1 MSDLAPLLPSR
12 PDDLTLASNPHR
24 GTTGISHHHAH
35 RTGILLASLL
45 GSGTSSAADA
55 YLLTAFA
62 AVFLGSATLRD
73 GEFHI
78 LGTFIA
84 VLIISIGF
92 NGLAIFGTPTF
103 FQYLFQGIILIAAV
117 ALSSLGRV
125 YAGR

>member
-1 MSDLAPLLPSR
+1 MRRGAADALSG
-12 PDDLTLASNPHR
+12 LTAAL
-24 GTTGISHHHAH
+24 
-35 RTGILLASLL
+35 TGILLASLL

-92 NGLAIFGTPTF
+92 NGLAIFGAPTF